1 MDTDS
6 LSPLGFFLLAGGVGR
21 AVMLILLAASI
32 WCWVLIVEGIVRVA
46 QLRAAVRRWQAGE
59 AVAMLVDVTDA
70 ADAAAD
76 LSIQGESV
84 GETRLR
90 VQEAMNRAARKVVK
104 KVEGGLANL
113 AVIASVAPFIG
124 LFGTVWGIMSA
135 FTSIAASKDT
145 SLATVAP
152 GIAEA
157 LATTAIGLAAAIP
170 ASIGYT
176 RLGAAIGHSAQ
187 DLGGQI
193 EIEAVHAAL
202 PAGSVAVVQEV
213 V

>member
-1 MDTDS
+1 MDTES
-6 LSPLGFFLLAGGVGR
+6 LSPLGFFLLAGGVGK

-32 WCWVLIVEGIVRVA
+32 WCWVLIVEGIVRIA

-59 AVAMLVDVTDA
+59 AVAMLVRVSDA
-70 ADAAAD
+70 ADAATD
-76 LSIQGESV
+76 LFIPGESV

-90 VQEAMNRAARKVVK
+90 VQEAMNRAARQVIK

-176 RLGAAIGHSAQ
+176 RLGAAISHSAQ

-193 EIEAVHAAL
+193 EIEAVHATM
-202 PAGSVAVVQEV
+202 PAGSAAMEEIV
-213 V
+213 

>member
-1 MDTDS
+1 MDTES
-6 LSPLGFFLLAGGVGR
+6 LSPLGFFMLAGGVGK
-21 AVMLILLAASI
+21 AVMLILLSASI
-32 WCWVLIVEGIVRVA
+32 WCWVLIVEGIVRIA

-59 AVAMLVDVTDA
+59 AVAMLARVADA
-70 ADAAAD
+70 ADAATD
-76 LSIQGESV
+76 LFIPGESV
-84 GETRLR
+84 GETRQR
-90 VQEAMNRAARKVVK
+90 VQEAMNRAARIVVK

-176 RLGAAIGHSAQ
+176 RLGAAISHSAQ

-193 EIEAVHAAL
+193 EIEAVHATL
-202 PAGSVAVVQEV
+202 PAGRAAVEEII
-213 V
+213 

>member
-1 MDTDS
+1 MDTES
-6 LSPLGFFLLAGGVGR
+6 LSPLGFFLLAGGVGK

-32 WCWVLIVEGIVRVA
+32 WCWVLIVEGIVRIA

-59 AVAMLVDVTDA
+59 AVAMLVRVSDA
-70 ADAAAD
+70 ADAATD
-76 LSIQGESV
+76 LFIPGESG

-90 VQEAMNRAARKVVK
+90 VQEAMNRAARQVIK

-176 RLGAAIGHSAQ
+176 RLGAAISHSAQ

-193 EIEAVHAAL
+193 EIEAVHATM
-202 PAGSVAVVQEV
+202 PAGSAAMEEIV
-213 V
+213 

>member
-84 GETRLR
+84 GETRVR

-176 RLGAAIGHSAQ
+176 RLGAAISHSAQ

-193 EIEAVHAAL
+193 EIEAVHAAM
-202 PAGSVAVVQEV
+202 PAGSAAMQEV